1 MVTEIRKVFNKNSLV
16 RFMEISLFKEIV
28 SSIAGSN
35 ATKIVDLLY
44 QKKNVNEFLIAKKL
58 KLTINQTR
66 NVLYKLADN
75 GLVSS
80 TRKKDTR
87 KGWYTYFW
95 KIEILKSLEFLK
107 NLLERKTADLRHQ
120 IKSRET
126 KLFYICETCN
136 VEYNEENAMLNNFTC
151 SECGNVFS
159 IKDNTKGLKDLKK
172 ELDNFENQM
181 VLLNEEINKEK
192 SKQGKKRMRVIKRE
206 KREKEKIAKEKRL
219 IRKEEKLKMKKIDNK
234 LGKKLKNKKIKK
246 HKQEIKQK
254 AKRYS
259 KKKPRN
265 KKRR

>member
-1 MVTEIRKVFNKNSLV
+1 MQTKFLKDVIGFVAGKQMDILV
-16 RFMEISLFKEIV
+16 DIMKDNNYI
-28 SSIAGSN
+28 
-35 ATKIVDLLY
+35 
-44 QKKNVNEFLIAKKL
+44 NEFLIAKKL
-58 KLTINQTR
+58 GIEINQTR

-234 LGKKLKNKKIKK
+234 LKKAKKNKKIKK